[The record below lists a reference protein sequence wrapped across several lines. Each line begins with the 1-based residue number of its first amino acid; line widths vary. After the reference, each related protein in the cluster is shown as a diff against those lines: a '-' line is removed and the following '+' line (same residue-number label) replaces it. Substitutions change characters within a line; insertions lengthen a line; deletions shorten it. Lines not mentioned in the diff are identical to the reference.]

1 MPNLKLRILSLLGL
15 RCKFAYKC
23 PLYKSNAVTC
33 KHPTAENG
41 YCGKYRQF
49 LRERNGASA

>member
-1 MPNLKLRILSLLGL
+1 MSNLKLRILSLLGL